1 MAKYYPPKPFVKKV
15 YHQLET
21 LLARVRGGGDE
32 RPIYVMQSKLADF
45 TTQFILS
52 MRCKHSSQVAA
63 Y

>member
-1 MAKYYPPKPFVKKV
+1 MAKFYPSKPFVKKV
-15 YHQLET
+15 YHQLV
-21 LLARVRGGGDE
+21 RVRGGGDE

-52 MRCKHSSQVAA
+52 KRSKHSSQVGA